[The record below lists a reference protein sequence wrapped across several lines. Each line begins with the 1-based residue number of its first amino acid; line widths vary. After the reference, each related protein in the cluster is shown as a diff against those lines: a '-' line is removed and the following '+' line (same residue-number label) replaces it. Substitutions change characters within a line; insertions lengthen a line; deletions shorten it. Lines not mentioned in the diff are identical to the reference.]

1 MPDKKNFEDL
11 DEFEQ
16 IEYLKTQLDQEKKAN
31 GDNSSVIEALNTRI
45 VDLEEQN
52 NIINKTFEEQL
63 KAAQTNNN
71 NMPEEKKPDE
81 IINPVNPETPTPQVD
96 PAVPTPEPVK
106 PVDPTPAPVTEPVVP
121 QNDPNILGTLKSLEE
136 RIVAFEQEKAMER
149 FNADLDRVMKEYPN
163 AVKEKI
169 LVEMANNSGK
179 AIDDIAKESHE
190 AETARVEKL
199 KEDLLKEKEAEITER
214 VKKELEG
221 SNVLPQSPGSAP
233 VDPTNTVKSTLTR
246 GQQLSNDWAA
256 AVKKAKETSSES

>member
-1 MPDKKNFEDL
+1 MPDEKNFEDL

-16 IEYLKTQLDQEKKAN
+16 IEFLKAQLDQEKKTN
-31 GDNSSVIEALNTRI
+31 GDNSSVIETLNTRI
-45 VDLEEQN
+45 IQLEEQN

-81 IINPVNPETPTPQVD
+81 IIDPVNPEVTP
-96 PAVPTPEPVK
+96 PAPPAPTPEPVK
-106 PVDPTPAPVTEPVVP
+106 PVEPTPAPVTEPVAP
-121 QNDPNILGTLKSLEE
+121 QMDPSILGTLKSLEE

-190 AETARVEKL
+190 AETARIEKL

-221 SNVLPQSPGSAP
+221 GNVLPQSPGSAP
-233 VDPTNTVKSTLTR
+233 VDPTNPVKSTLTR
-246 GQQLSNDWAA
+246 EQQLSNDWAA
-256 AVKKAKETSSES
+256 AVKKAKEKASEA

>member
-1 MPDKKNFEDL
+1 MPDEKNFEDL

-16 IEYLKTQLDQEKKAN
+16 IEFLKTQLDQEKKAN
-31 GDNSSVIEALNTRI
+31 GDNSSVIETLNARI
-45 VDLEEQN
+45 IQLEEQN
-52 NIINKTFEEQL
+52 NIINKTFEEQM

-81 IINPVNPETPTPQVD
+81 VINPVNPETPTPQVD
-96 PAVPTPEPVK
+96 PAVPTPEPAK
-106 PVDPTPAPVTEPVVP
+106 PVDPTPAPAEPVVP

-136 RIVAFEQEKAMER
+136 RLVAFEQEKAMER

-169 LVEMANNSGK
+169 LVEMANSSGK
-179 AIDDIAKESHE
+179 TIDDIAKESHE

-221 SNVLPQSPGSAP
+221 GNVLPQSPGSAP